1 MAIKSSSVLVGST
14 AVTLTGGSAHTMEQ
28 DSKVVPGGIHVVDTA
43 VSDFTVRPHSTFSAV
58 SPELLTDGTYTKGKR
73 KVTHVR
79 PKRLASTAISPNL
92 IRIQAEIHPETTAAE
107 LLELRIQAVQHIMDA
122 DFDGFWSLGTVS

>member
-1 MAIKSSSVLVGST
+1 MAIKGSSILVGST
-14 AVTLTGGSAHTMEQ
+14 AVTLTGGSAHTMEE

-58 SPELLTDGTYTKGKR
+58 SPELLADGTYTKGKR

-79 PKRLASTAISPNL
+79 PKRLASNAISPNL
-92 IRIQAEIHPETTAAE
+92 IRIQAEIHPETTDAE
-107 LLELRIQAVQHIMDA
+107 FLELKLQAVQHIMDA
-122 DFDGFWSLGTVS
+122 DFNSFWSLGTVS